1 MLKRVKARVVGA
13 EEMQEAEH
21 LLNVLASKAA
31 GDAVAPFLG
40 YAAVDVP
47 VRGREPHW
55 KPQLLAGCWDCCC
68 RGSWWGWGWG
78 CPACCPARPA
88 RLLDPNHPA
97 SPVRYFSRRPAT
109 LPAGRAADQGAVAG
123 VGVPG

>member
-31 GDAVAPFLG
+31 GEAVAPFLG

-47 VRGREPHW
+47 VRCP
-55 KPQLLAGCWDCCC
+55 PVAGF
-68 RGSWWGWGWG
+68 RG
-78 CPACCPARPA
+78 CP
-88 RLLDPNHPA
+88 
-97 SPVRYFSRRPAT
+97 S
-109 LPAGRAADQGAVAG
+109 AGW
-123 VGVPG
+123 

>member
-1 MLKRVKARVVGA
+1 MLKRVKARVAGA

-47 VRGREPHW
+47 VSG
-55 KPQLLAGCWDCCC
+55 AGQWCCC
-68 RGSWWGWGWG
+68 W
-78 CPACCPARPA
+78 AC
-88 RLLDPNHPA
+88 
-97 SPVRYFSRRPAT
+97 
-109 LPAGRAADQGAVAG
+109 
-123 VGVPG
+123 

>member
-1 MLKRVKARVVGA
+1 MLKRVKARVAGA

-47 VRGREPHW
+47 VSGLP
-55 KPQLLAGCWDCCC
+55 PSMALGAGTAAAAGAPD
-68 RGSWWGWGWG
+68 GDGGWL
-78 CPACCPARPA
+78 P
-88 RLLDPNHPA
+88 RLLPRCLSTA
-97 SPVRYFSRRPAT
+97 
-109 LPAGRAADQGAVAG
+109 
-123 VGVPG
+123 